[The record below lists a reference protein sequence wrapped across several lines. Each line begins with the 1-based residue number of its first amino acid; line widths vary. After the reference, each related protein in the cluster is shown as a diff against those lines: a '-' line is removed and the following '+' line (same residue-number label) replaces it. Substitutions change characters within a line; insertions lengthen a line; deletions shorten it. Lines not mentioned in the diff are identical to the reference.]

1 MFECGVPQTP
11 LLRLTISTPSRSDAG
26 QSIYLLILPSSS
38 SHTHLFQG
46 RGKKE
51 MPGSFITTSLTH
63 CLFVRCECLWE
74 QFQIL
79 YTCLPT
85 WEAVLSSTPKRHLIW
100 SYPSPNIYSISL
112 FLPGSNHLLDLQTCF
127 LATQAEHGVREIAQH
142 SLVWGIELTCIFTV
156 LHTHTHHFMSSRS
169 LLGYYVSF
177 EELEVM
183 SM

>member
-1 MFECGVPQTP
+1 MFECGVPQTSLNP

-100 SYPSPNIYSISL
+100 SYSISL
-112 FLPGSNHLLDLQTCF
+112 TLFLSGSNHQLDLQAGF
-127 LATQAEHGVREIAQH
+127 
-142 SLVWGIELTCIFTV
+142 IFKM
-156 LHTHTHHFMSSRS
+156 LFN
-169 LLGYYVSF
+169 
-177 EELEVM
+177 
-183 SM
+183 